1 MKLMKRV
8 FFIVFIQSAI
18 FSSKSLGAEEGMP
31 QLNPEFWF
39 SQTFW
44 LILVFTILYLIIWK
58 RILPKITDN
67 LENRKKTISTDLE
80 EAQNLKKLAE
90 ERYKE
95 YKKLINDAKNESGK
109 IISESKLKLDQD
121 LNNKKMEMQKEI
133 DREINEVEKEIK
145 NFKKKSL
152 ESVSKISKEIS
163 SEVIKKILNTE
174 VNESN
179 LSAIV
184 EEVSQKRL
192 KNNLQ

>member
-1 MKLMKRV
+1 MKRV

-18 FSSKSLGAEEGMP
+18 FSSESLGAEEGMP

-44 LILVFTILYLIIWK
+44 LILVFVILYLIIWK
-58 RILPKITDN
+58 KILPKITDN
-67 LENRKKTISTDLE
+67 LENRKKTISNDLE

-95 YKKLINDAKNESGK
+95 YKKLIDDAKNEAGK

-121 LNNKKMEMQKEI
+121 LNNKKMEIQKEI

-163 SEVIKKILNTE
+163 SEVIKKILNTKI
-174 VNESN
+174 NESN

-192 KNNLQ
+192 KNNLR